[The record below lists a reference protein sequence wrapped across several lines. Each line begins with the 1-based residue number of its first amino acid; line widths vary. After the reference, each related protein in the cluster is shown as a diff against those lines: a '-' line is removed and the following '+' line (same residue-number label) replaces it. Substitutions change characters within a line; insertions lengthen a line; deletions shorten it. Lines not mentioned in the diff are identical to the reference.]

1 MWTVGQT
8 LGDGVSHMGGVL
20 CGCRHDAQVEHRL
33 TPTVQKCRWW
43 KEHLSCAT
51 QFLTNWQCFHSG
63 HRPRRS
69 LAPGRDGLRHP
80 VPPAYHLNL
89 QGGRNE
95 DNLSFEGK
103 TKHIQTQIEQ
113 VWKINLDGK
122 VTRCN
127 NSRKLHIYL
136 IWSFYDFF
144 RQKLNHL
151 ICFQTIKLSFS
162 IVTCNN
168 SMLICWVLN
177 LGFNEASYRPNQ
189 FSQKTG
195 LWTENKTMESF
206 TNC

>member
-51 QFLTNWQCFHSG
+51 QFPTNWQCFHSG

-136 IWSFYDFF
+136 TKVKSFNLFP
-144 RQKLNHL
+144 
-151 ICFQTIKLSFS
+151 
-162 IVTCNN
+162 NN
-168 SMLICWVLN
+168 KII
-177 LGFNEASYRPNQ
+177 F
-189 FSQKTG
+189 
-195 LWTENKTMESF
+195 
-206 TNC
+206 

>member
-1 MWTVGQT
+1 MYSGKKAQHDFPKMRGG
-8 LGDGVSHMGGVL
+8 GDQRPFGTFPKIHPFWKRRPS
-20 CGCRHDAQVEHRL
+20 L

-51 QFLTNWQCFHSG
+51 QFPTNWQCFHSG
-63 HRPRRS
+63 HKPRRS

-103 TKHIQTQIEQ
+103 TKHIQSQIEQ

-136 IWSFYDFF
+136 TKVKSFNLFP
-144 RQKLNHL
+144 
-151 ICFQTIKLSFS
+151 
-162 IVTCNN
+162 NN
-168 SMLICWVLN
+168 KII
-177 LGFNEASYRPNQ
+177 F
-189 FSQKTG
+189 
-195 LWTENKTMESF
+195 
-206 TNC
+206 